1 MDDRLAEIRRPGHRY
16 TVAGFVW
23 HQGID
28 DGLNPP
34 RARSYG
40 ENLRKLIAALRHRY
54 GSPRAPFILARSVYF
69 QIAVKRTGD
78 GPASPMALV
87 RAAQVA
93 VAEEGPY
100 AAWIDVDDQEKVRIH
115 LFTSPGQLV
124 LGRRFADAYLGLAR
138 TPTAS
143 D

>member
-1 MDDRLAEIRRPGHRY
+1 MDDRLAELRRQGHSY

-28 DGLNPP
+28 DG
-34 RARSYG
+34 RWT
-40 ENLRKLIAALRHRY
+40 
-54 GSPRAPFILARSVYF
+54 SPSAPFILARSVYS

-87 RAAQVA
+87 REAQVA
-93 VAEEGPY
+93 VAEEDP
-100 AAWIDVDDQEKVRIH
+100 AAWIDVDDQENVRIH
-115 LFTSPGQLV
+115 HFTSAGQLV
-124 LGRRFADAYLGLAR
+124 LGRRFADAYLSVAGKPRA
-138 TPTAS
+138 A